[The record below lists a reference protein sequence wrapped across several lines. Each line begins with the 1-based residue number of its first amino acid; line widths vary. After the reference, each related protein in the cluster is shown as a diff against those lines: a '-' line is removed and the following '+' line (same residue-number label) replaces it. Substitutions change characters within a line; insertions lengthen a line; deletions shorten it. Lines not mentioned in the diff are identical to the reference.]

1 VNKKQVIEQVRQR
14 ESDLR
19 RLGIQSL
26 ALFGSWVRD
35 EQNADSD
42 VDLLYRFEEGGA
54 TLDHFLAVQALL
66 EDALGRPVDLV
77 SAKYISAHLARRL
90 GGEVEE
96 VIASTESDRP
106 AGHQTSA

>member
-1 VNKKQVIEQVRQR
+1 MGKHQVIKRIRQQ
-14 ESDLR
+14 ETDLR

-35 EQNADSD
+35 EQQANSD
-42 VDLLYRFEEGGA
+42 IDLLYRFEEGEA

-90 GGEVEE
+90 GDEVEMIIGAEISIPARRLE
-96 VIASTESDRP
+96 V
-106 AGHQTSA
+106 